1 MTSGNVTDA
10 LSQARS
16 GLPMTADRI
25 QQQLQRILTNP
36 AFRATKAQKA
46 FLKFVVSKTL
56 SGKAMEIKGYTVAT
70 RVFGRRENFDRTP
83 PWIKRCRLLKK
94 ECSLNRPTSGSD

>member
-1 MTSGNVTDA
+1 MTPGNGTDA
-10 LSQARS
+10 NAQARS
-16 GLPMTADRI
+16 GFPMTADRI
-25 QQQLQRILTNP
+25 QRQLQRIVTSP

-46 FLKFVVSKTL
+46 FLAFVVGKTL
-56 SGKAMEIKGYTVAT
+56 SGNAMEIKGYTVAT

-94 ECSLNRPTSGSD
+94 VCSLSRPTSGSD